1 MQFRID
7 AFPCFRAKKLQWVGN
22 DSLAFQR
29 EFRRP
34 ATGLANILAAAFV
47 LHIWDRAILLT
58 FQRRNQLLGL

>member
-7 AFPCFRAKKLQWVGN
+7 AFPWFSRKEAAVGW
-22 DSLAFQR
+22 QR
-29 EFRRP
+29 FFSVPTRVQETCHR
-34 ATGLANILAAAFV
+34 TGKHPAAAFV